1 MKDSSEC
8 LKRFRRIFQKMPVMF
23 KKIQGNLNFDLFREI
38 LLVFSSSFAGKLLQN
53 NEKQQLLRNSYEEN
67 VSYLRLISNLLSSST
82 VFLNY
87 AFLSFFFLFYV
98 GVKHIITVAK
108 GRVSKNSKLSLK
120 QELRKHQKK
129 LLQKVTSMRESSCF
143 RSINFL
149 KWSPSR
155 KLFQEF

>member
-1 MKDSSEC
+1 
-8 LKRFRRIFQKMPVMF
+8 MF
-23 KKIQGNLNFDLFREI
+23 KKIQRDLNFDLFREI

-67 VSYLRLISNLLSSST
+67 ISYLRLISNLLSSSI

-98 GVKHIITVAK
+98 AVKHVITVTN

-129 LLQKVTSMRESSCF
+129 LLQKVTSMRKSFCF
-143 RSINFL
+143 RPINFL

-155 KLFQEF
+155 KLS

>member
-1 MKDSSEC
+1 
-8 LKRFRRIFQKMPVMF
+8 MF

-53 NEKQQLLRNSYEEN
+53 NEKQQLLRNSYEEDI
-67 VSYLRLISNLLSSST
+67 SYLLLISNLLSSST

-143 RSINFL
+143 RPINFL

-155 KLFQEF
+155 KLF